1 MPRVLLAAILV
12 ISAFAQAAN
21 AQQWPVDSLEGHR
34 RVLVD
39 LGNWPRP
46 ALPAIAPTNPDAL
59 YGLTADRID
68 AHVVDIDSVS
78 IVLQTKRNERWTI
91 PRTDVRAIEVVR
103 GKDRSTA
110 RYLEAGFGGVLA
122 GMLAAVAVDVATH
135 HRDRDQTSPQLGF
148 VIARGSI
155 AGAAG
160 GVLYRAARPS
170 ERWER
175 IYEARTY
182 GR

>member
-46 ALPAIAPTNPDAL
+46 ALPAIAPTNPDAV

-91 PRTDVRAIEVVR
+91 PRTDVRAIQVVR

-122 GMLAAVAVDVATH
+122 GMLAVVPVAAYH
-135 HRDRDQTSPQLGF
+135 LYRGQRSPGSRF
-148 VIARGSI
+148 TIARASI
-155 AGAAG
+155 AGAAA

-175 IYEARTY
+175 IYDARTY